1 VGDQVAELIRARWE
15 ANAEYW
21 ITVIRERRDRYRTE
35 LTDAAVLDAIG
46 PCTGLRILDAGC
58 GEGYLTR
65 ELTAQGA
72 DAVGVDACQRLIAS
86 AGALAG
92 SFAHAS
98 VNALPFA
105 DAVFDLVVA
114 NHLFSHLQDPS
125 HAVRE
130 FGRVL
135 RGGRRLVILTL
146 HPCFY
151 VEGSERAA
159 MTSVPASRYFTTR
172 GVDQHFLVDGL
183 RSPSP
188 ITSWLRPLEAYSTML
203 HDAGFVLT
211 GVREP
216 RPTEEQLRGDPWW
229 RESFPTPLFILL
241 TAEQRSP

>member
-1 VGDQVAELIRARWE
+1 VGDRVADLTRARWE

-21 ITVIRERRDRYRTE
+21 VTVIRERRDRYRTE

-46 PCTGLRILDAGC
+46 PSTGLRILDAGC

-72 DAVGVDACQRLIAS
+72 NVVGVDASQRLVAS

-92 SFAHAS
+92 SFARAS
-98 VNALPFA
+98 VLALPFA

-114 NHLFSHLQDPS
+114 NHLFSHLQNPS
-125 HAVRE
+125 QAVRE

-135 RGGRRLVILTL
+135 RSGGRLVILTL

-151 VEGSERAA
+151 VEGTERGAA
-159 MTSVPASRYFTTR
+159 TSVPASRYFTTR

-188 ITSWLRPLEAYSTML
+188 ITSWLHPLETYSTML
-203 HDAGFVLT
+203 RDAGFVLT
-211 GVREP
+211 GLREP
-216 RPTEEQLRGDPWW
+216 RPTEEQLRDDPWW
-229 RESFPTPLFILL
+229 REGFPTALFILL
-241 TAEQRSP
+241 TAERRSS